1 MDARQDFVYS
11 AKLAEQAKRY
21 NEMLDHMKYIA
32 KLDVELTAGER
43 NLLRIGCKNVVGAKR
58 ESWRM
63 LSSMEEKEQAK
74 GKEFNARRIAEYR
87 RKVESEL
94 TILCNEIILLIDDHL
109 LPSTS
114 QCESRVFYHRMKGDC
129 YRYLA
134 EINAGVEKEKAASD
148 SLKAYDIGIK
158 AASKLAPTNL
168 VRLSLALN
176 FSVLLNDTMK
186 FPKKAF
192 FLAKNAYDEAI
203 PILHNLNEESQKGS
217 MLILEILLENV
228 KLWSYDILEY
238 GDYSY
243 NSCRS

>member
-32 KLDVELTAGER
+32 KLDVELTIGER

-74 GKEFNARRIAEYR
+74 GKELYCEEDRG
-87 RKVESEL
+87 
-94 TILCNEIILLIDDHL
+94 
-109 LPSTS
+109 
-114 QCESRVFYHRMKGDC
+114 CESRVFYHRMKGDC

-148 SLKAYDIGIK
+148 SLKAYDLGIK

-186 FPKKAF
+186 YPKKAF

-243 NSCRS
+243 NNCRS

>member
-63 LSSMEEKEQAK
+63 FSSMEEKERAK
-74 GKEFNARRIAEYR
+74 GKEFTARRIAEYR
-87 RKVESEL
+87 RKK
-94 TILCNEIILLIDDHL
+94 
-109 LPSTS
+109 
-114 QCESRVFYHRMKGDC
+114 FY
-129 YRYLA
+129 
-134 EINAGVEKEKAASD
+134 AGVEKEKAASD

-228 KLWSYDILEY
+228 KLWSYDILDY

-243 NSCRS
+243 NNCRS